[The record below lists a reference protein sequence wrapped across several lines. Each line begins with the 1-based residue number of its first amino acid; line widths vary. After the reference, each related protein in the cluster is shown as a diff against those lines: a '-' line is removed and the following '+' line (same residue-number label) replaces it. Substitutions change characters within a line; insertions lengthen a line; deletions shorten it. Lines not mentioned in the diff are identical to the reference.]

1 MSYYFP
7 DPPYFLLLAG
17 LFIGVTS
24 GAAFGKTLKQ
34 TVREWS
40 QKRSNQILQ
49 DLRGIQLQLPFLGM
63 CVGICIFLAS
73 GLEIFAF
80 PVWFAYS
87 ISTALTIVSAALVW
101 FQLGKLLE
109 ALEKGGSK
117 ALDLDSIR

>member
-34 TVREWS
+34 TVNEWS

-49 DLRGIQLQLPFLGM
+49 DLRGIQLKLPFLGM
-63 CVGICIFLAS
+63 CIGICIFLAS

-80 PVWFAYS
+80 PAWFAYS
-87 ISTALTIVSAALVW
+87 ISTFLTIISAALVW
-101 FQLGKLLE
+101 SQLGQLLK
-109 ALEKGGSK
+109 ALEQGGSK